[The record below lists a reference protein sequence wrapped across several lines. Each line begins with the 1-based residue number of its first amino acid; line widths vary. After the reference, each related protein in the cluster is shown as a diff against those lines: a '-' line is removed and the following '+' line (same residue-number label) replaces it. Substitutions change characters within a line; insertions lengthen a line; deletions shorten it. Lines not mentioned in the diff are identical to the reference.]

1 MRGLPGVLHHC
12 CSTFLKYI
20 YSCLNLGNLISYMI
34 YGPIM
39 DREADLLLYEAASNN
54 DRNVQ
59 GVNQGEGEYDLVTNW
74 LTHLGF
80 QTFQVKY

>member
-1 MRGLPGVLHHC
+1 
-12 CSTFLKYI
+12 
-20 YSCLNLGNLISYMI
+20 MI

-74 LTHLGF
+74 LTLLGF

>member
-1 MRGLPGVLHHC
+1 
-12 CSTFLKYI
+12 
-20 YSCLNLGNLISYMI
+20 MI